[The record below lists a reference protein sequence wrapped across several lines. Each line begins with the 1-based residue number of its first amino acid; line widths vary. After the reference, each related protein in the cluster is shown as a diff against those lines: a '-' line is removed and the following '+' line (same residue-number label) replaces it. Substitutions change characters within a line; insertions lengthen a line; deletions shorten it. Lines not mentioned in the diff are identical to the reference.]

1 MENLNQEGMGMPGMS
16 PEKKSYGPLIAV
28 IIILALVVIG
38 GLYFLGQR
46 MSGDPYANMDT
57 ETTADEN
64 VEALNSQ
71 SDSDE
76 TASIEADLKAT
87 NVDGLDQGAAAIES
101 EI

>member
-1 MENLNQEGMGMPGMS
+1 MNSNIQGMTGVT

-28 IIILALVVIG
+28 IIILLVMVLG

-46 MSGDPYANMDT
+46 MSTDPYESL
-57 ETTADEN
+57 ETIEEGDEVTN
-64 VEALNSQ
+64 SLEAQ

-87 NVDGLDQGAAAIES
+87 NVDGLDQGAAVIES
-101 EI
+101 EIE